1 MDEILRYL
9 RPVLRWW
16 WLMAIAAVLAGV
28 SAFFFTQDLPPTYNA
43 VATLQVGRT
52 LTSTNPNS
60 GEYEL
65 AARLANTYANLA
77 YRSVVVDQVKQTL
90 NLEELPRFEARP
102 QVNGQLL
109 DIAVTDSS
117 AEMAAAVANALAY
130 ELIRQVPMQGDTA
143 RQDFVQNQLNRL
155 QADIIANQ
163 GEVDRLQIDLGSARS
178 ASELAALREQQ
189 RLLNERAEQLQTN
202 YARLLSSTSQGANNT
217 LSVYQEAFVPTV
229 PQDAN
234 RWLVLGLAVV
244 GAMTMA
250 AAFAYLI
257 EYLDNTLRRSEDIG
271 QLLPY
276 PVVGSIAEMRK
287 SRALG
292 MVSIGEE
299 LWSPAAEAFRALRTN
314 LEFAAVDAP
323 IKTILVTS
331 AQPGDGKSSVAYNLA
346 LMIARG
352 DKRVVLLDADL
363 RRSSLNEL
371 PGLSR
376 HAGLSDVFRNR
387 VTLHEA
393 GHVLDESTLTI
404 IPSGTPPPNPTELLA
419 SRRMNQVL
427 QQLSEEYDVVIVDG
441 PPFLV
446 SDAWVLAS
454 KVDGVLV
461 VVRPGYTPRQAAR
474 VMAEQLRR
482 VNARVLGVTLNRVRR
497 GRDYYMSNYAMSN
510 YYGGLTYA
518 NEAAISRENRA
529 AVNPMQAMWQRIQ
542 AMRPPHGKER
552 GMPVAA
558 EDPARH
564 QRVEVMSPTLSQPND
579 QRARA
584 SADVLYALSRQL
596 AAQMDLTELLT
607 HILQMTMQSVGAA
620 SGSIIVLDDTG
631 NIIEGAMAYAGKVH
645 KQTAEQLA
653 DVVRTGLAGWV
664 IEHRQAALVPD
675 TGKDPR
681 WVRRTWQEQKPESR
695 SAISVPLLARDRV
708 VGVLTLVHP
717 QTGQF
722 NRDDLSTLTAI
733 AVGISFNQQISRE
746 TTGIEN

>member
-9 RPVLRWW
+9 RPVWRWW
-16 WLMAIAAVLAGV
+16 WLVVVAGV
-28 SAFFFTQDLPPTYNA
+28 IAGVTAFFLTEGLPPTYIA
-43 VATLQVGRT
+43 TATLQVGRT
-52 LTSTNPNS
+52 LNSTNPNS
-60 GEYEL
+60 GEFEL
-65 AARLANTYANLA
+65 VSRLAITYANLA
-77 YRSVVVDQVKQTL
+77 RRSVVIEPVKEAL
-90 NLEELPRFEARP
+90 NLLELPRFEVYP

-109 DIAVTDSS
+109 DITVTHSDP
-117 AEMAAAVANALAY
+117 ELAAAVANILAQ
-130 ELIRQVPMQGDTA
+130 ELIRQVPTQGDASLQTYVQEQI
-143 RQDFVQNQLNRL
+143 RRVQDEMVKTDAELS
-155 QADIIANQ
+155 
-163 GEVDRLQIDLGSARS
+163 RLQIEIGSVRS
-178 ASELAALREQQ
+178 AAELASLRDQV

-202 YARLLSSTSQGANNT
+202 FARLLSSTPQGSNNT
-217 LSVYQEAFVPTV
+217 LTLYQVALPPSQ
-229 PQDAN
+229 PQNAN

-244 GAMTMA
+244 GAMGMA
-250 AAFAYLI
+250 VAFAYLI
-257 EYLDNTLRRSEDIG
+257 EYLDNTLRRTEEVTQI
-271 QLLPY
+271 LPY

-371 PGLSR
+371 SSLSR

-387 VTLHEA
+387 VTLQEA
-393 GHVLDESTLTI
+393 SHVLDESTLTI
-404 IPSGTPPPNPTELLA
+404 IPCGTPPPNPTELLA

-518 NEAAISRENRA
+518 SEAAISRENRA

-542 AMRPPHGKER
+542 TMRPPHGKER

-564 QRVEVMSPTLSQPND
+564 QRVEVMSPTLSQPDN

-620 SGSIIVLDDTG
+620 SGSIIMLDDTG
-631 NIIEGAMAYAGKVH
+631 NVIEGAMAYAGKVH

-717 QTGQF
+717 QTDQF

-746 TTGIEN
+746 TSGD